1 MLKVIFL
8 IFAIIYVIEGAAP
21 PHFQVTFQTTV
32 NQGKG
37 QIVLDIQRQ
46 WAPLGVDRFYE
57 LLTLNNT
64 FSYYANNGF
73 FRVISGFVV
82 QFGINGIPS
91 VSAKWANASIQD
103 DPVVLS
109 NLEGTIA
116 YADAG
121 PDTRTTQLFINFANN
136 TYLDQDGF
144 APFGKVIKG
153 MDVALGIY
161 SQYGED
167 SDQQSNIYQYG
178 NSYLKENF
186 PDLDYIT
193 STKVVVVNE

>member
-1 MLKVIFL
+1 V
-8 IFAIIYVIEGAAP
+8 
-21 PHFQVTFQTTV
+21 
-32 NQGKG
+32 
-37 QIVLDIQRQ
+37 
-46 WAPLGVDRFYE
+46 
-57 LLTLNNT
+57 
-64 FSYYANNGF
+64 
-73 FRVISGFVV
+73 SG
-82 QFGINGIPS
+82 
-91 VSAKWANASIQD
+91 KWANASIQD